1 MAKTVD
7 WAKHTL
13 VVRIDDKSQTPL
25 EVRIN
30 HGGKALTVR
39 NPSSPGHMATLPA
52 SEFRRCDD
60 HVQAEWACHIA
71 SQRAAS
77 RRAWRRL
84 IYASTPSRPSP
95 PRATQAR
102 RWQRE

>member
-7 WAKHTL
+7 WVKHTL

-25 EVRIN
+25 EVRVN
-30 HGGKALTVR
+30 HGGKAITVR
-39 NPSSPGHMATLPA
+39 NPSSPGHRATLPV

-60 HVQAEWACHIA
+60 HVQAEWARHIA

-77 RRAWRRL
+77 RRAGRRL
-84 IYASTPSRPSP
+84 IYASNVVTPIVVKSD
-95 PRATQAR
+95 AGQKAAA
-102 RWQRE
+102 